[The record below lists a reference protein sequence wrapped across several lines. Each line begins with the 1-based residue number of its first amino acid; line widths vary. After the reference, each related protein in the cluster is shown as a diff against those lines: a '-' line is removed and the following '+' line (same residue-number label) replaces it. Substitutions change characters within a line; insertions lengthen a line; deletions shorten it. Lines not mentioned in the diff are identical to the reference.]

1 MGVLANDATLDAIH
15 TADVSMQR
23 RTLLKLGAGAA
34 GALLVL
40 GGGIALLRPGL
51 DQGRLTA
58 AGREV
63 FEAIARAVLDGSLP
77 EEPSQ
82 RVATLQAHLQ
92 RLDNVLGG
100 FPAATQ
106 AELSQ
111 LLAIL
116 ASTPGRAAL
125 AGLHVSWPRA
135 NTAQIQ
141 SALQGMRVSSL
152 TPRQQAYH
160 ALRDLTNAAYYAD
173 SQAWPLMGYPGP
185 REI

>member
-1 MGVLANDATLDAIH
+1 MGVRTNDATLGAIH
-15 TADVSMQR
+15 TSDVSMQR
-23 RTLLKLGAGAA
+23 RTLLKLGAGATVA
-34 GALLVL
+34 LVL
-40 GGGIALLRPGL
+40 VGGGIALLRPGL
-51 DQGRLTA
+51 EHGRLTV

-63 FEAIARAVLDGSLP
+63 FEAVARAVLDGSLP
-77 EEPSQ
+77 EEPS
-82 RVATLQAHLQ
+82 RRAEALRAHLQ
-92 RLDNVLGG
+92 RLDDVLGA

-116 ASTPGRAAL
+116 SAAPGRAAL

-152 TPRQQAYH
+152 APRQQAYH

-173 SQAWPLMGYPGP
+173 PSAWPLMGYPGP
-185 REI
+185 RAI